1 MTSMTPVPA
10 PDFRPA
16 ANAAAQR
23 PAVLNTSPLRV
34 WAPWLLAAVVVLGM
48 PQVFGSGFSI
58 SLMSRMAI
66 AAVFALSFNMLMG
79 QGGMMDFGHAVY
91 LGLGGFLAMHAMRA
105 ANAGWWLPTPALP
118 LVGAAGGFAAAAL
131 GGLIVARSTRTAF
144 AMITM
149 GLAEATVALVL
160 MLPRLFGGEE
170 GINADRSGAP
180 ALFGFD
186 FGSPLQAYYLI
197 AIWALLAALLM
208 YRFTLT
214 PLGRLSNAVRD
225 NAERVGFLGYNPA
238 RVRYLV
244 YLLSGLFAG
253 LAGGL
258 QAINDE
264 IMTSAN
270 IGSNAA
276 GAVLLMT
283 FIGGV
288 GTFWGPV
295 LGAVLVVLMQMALGT
310 VTDAWQLYNG
320 LLFIAMVVWAPG
332 GLSGIILAHAP
343 LLRTGRTHL
352 LVPSYARVLPGFAC
366 VLAGIIGLA
375 ELAYRLQSIRGGG
388 PPGGHILF
396 IPADPQTALPWLVAL
411 VLAACGLWLLA
422 RTAPAARSA
431 WLDAATGSIA

>member
-1 MTSMTPVPA
+1 MTSAGPKRAPA
-10 PDFRPA
+10 
-16 ANAAAQR
+16 
-23 PAVLNTSPLRV
+23 LRV
-34 WAPWLLAAVVVLGM
+34 WAPWLIAAAMVLAM
-48 PQVFGSGFSI
+48 PRLFGSGFAI
-58 SLMSRMAI
+58 SLLCRMAI

-105 ANAGWWLPTPALP
+105 ANAGLWLPTPALP
-118 LVGAAGGFAAAAL
+118 LVGAAGGLAAAAL

-144 AMITM
+144 AMITL
-149 GLAEATVALVL
+149 GLAEAIVALVL

-170 GINADRSGAP
+170 GINADRSEGP
-180 ALFGFD
+180 PLFGYD
-186 FGSPLQAYYLI
+186 FGSPIQAYYVV
-197 AIWALLAALLM
+197 AVWALLAALLM

-214 PLGRLSNAVRD
+214 PLGRLANAVRD

-238 RVRYLV
+238 RVRYLT

-253 LAGGL
+253 LAGGM

-295 LGAVLVVLMQMALGT
+295 LGAVVVTLMQMALGT

-320 LLFIAMVVWAPG
+320 LLFVAMVLWAPG

-343 LLRTGRTHL
+343 LLRTGRARR
-352 LVPSYARVLPGFAC
+352 LVPSYVRVLPGFVCAF
-366 VLAGIIGLA
+366 AGTVGLA

-388 PPGGHILF
+388 PPGGHVLF
-396 IPADPQTALPWLVAL
+396 LPADPQTALPWVVSL
-411 VLAACGLWLLA
+411 VLAGAGLWLLA
-422 RTAPAARSA
+422 RTAPAAHSA
-431 WLDAATGSIA
+431 WLEAAADANA

>member
-1 MTSMTPVPA
+1 
-10 PDFRPA
+10 
-16 ANAAAQR
+16 
-23 PAVLNTSPLRV
+23 
-34 WAPWLLAAVVVLGM
+34 M
-48 PQVFGSGFSI
+48 PHVFGSGFAI
-58 SLMSRMAI
+58 SLLCRMAI

-105 ANAGWWLPTPALP
+105 ANAGLWLPTPILP
-118 LVGAAGGFAAAAL
+118 VAGAAGGLLAAAL

-144 AMITM
+144 AMITL
-149 GLAEATVALVL
+149 GLAEAIVALVL

-170 GINADRSGAP
+170 GINADRSEGP
-180 ALFGFD
+180 RLLGFD
-186 FGSPLQAYYLI
+186 FGSPIQAYYAI
-197 AIWALLAALLM
+197 AVWALLAAWLM

-214 PLGRLSNAVRD
+214 PLGRLANAVRD
-225 NAERVGFLGYNPA
+225 NAERVGFLGYSPA
-238 RVRYLV
+238 TVRYLV
-244 YLLSGLFAG
+244 YVLAGLFAG
-253 LAGGL
+253 LAGGM

-295 LGAVLVVLMQMALGT
+295 LGAVLVTLMQMALGT

-320 LLFIAMVVWAPG
+320 LLFVVMVVWAPG

-343 LLRTGRTHL
+343 LLRSGRARY
-352 LVPSYARVLPGFAC
+352 LVPSYLRVLPGFAC
-366 VLAGIIGLA
+366 AFAGTVGLA
-375 ELAYRLQSIRGGG
+375 ELAYRLQDIRGGG
-388 PPGGHILF
+388 PPGGHVLF
-396 IPADPQTALPWLVAL
+396 IPADPQTALPWLVSL
-411 VLAACGLWLLA
+411 LLAAAGLWLMA
-422 RTAPAARSA
+422 RTAPAARNA
-431 WLDAATGSIA
+431 WLEAATGALA